1 MNTMTARGLSLAVVV
16 AVWTAISHTQNL
28 PLSLWPVLVGLGCF
42 LAAGGGIPGLQ
53 KSVAGVVSGVVWAL
67 VYAGVSRA
75 LGRQDIVDALV
86 LGAAAFGMVLQT
98 RVPLLSFTA
107 GAFAGAG
114 TALGMGAR
122 TVQGG
127 IRVAI
132 VLAIGVG
139 LGYAADWLAGKIRTR
154 TARGTHEPS
163 WTSRTLIPAPP
174 PGGCSR
180 PASAS
185 SSGSF
190 WICAQG
196 RG

>member
-1 MNTMTARGLSLAVVV
+1 P
-16 AVWTAISHTQNL
+16 TQML
-28 PLSLWPVLVGLGCF
+28 PLSFWPVLVGLGCF

-53 KSVAGVVSGVVWAL
+53 KSLAGLVSGVVWAL
-67 VYAGVSRA
+67 LYLAVSRA
-75 LGRQDIVDALV
+75 LARQDIVDALV

-114 TALGMGAR
+114 VALGMGAR

-127 IRVAI
+127 SRVAI

-154 TARGTHEPS
+154 TACGTHAPS
-163 WTSRTLIPAPP
+163 WTSRTLIAAPP
-174 PGGCSR
+174 PGARSR
-180 PASAS
+180 PATAAT
-185 SSGSF
+185 SGPPRT
-190 WICAQG
+190 A
-196 RG
+196 

>member
-1 MNTMTARGLSLAVVV
+1 
-16 AVWTAISHTQNL
+16 
-28 PLSLWPVLVGLGCF
+28 
-42 LAAGGGIPGLQ
+42 
-53 KSVAGVVSGVVWAL
+53 VVWAL
-67 VYAGVSRA
+67 VDAGVSRA

-139 LGYAADWLAGKIRTR
+139 LGYAAEWLAGKVRTR
-154 TARGTHEPS
+154 TA
-163 WTSRTLIPAPP
+163 
-174 PGGCSR
+174 
-180 PASAS
+180 
-185 SSGSF
+185 
-190 WICAQG
+190 
-196 RG
+196 

>member
-1 MNTMTARGLSLAVVV
+1 MNTVTARGLSLAVVV

-42 LAAGGGIPGLQ
+42 VAAGGGIPGLQ

-67 VYAGVSRA
+67 LYAAVSRA

-86 LGAAAFGMVLQT
+86 LGAAVFGMVLQT

-114 TALGMGAR
+114 VALGMGAR

-154 TARGTHEPS
+154 DRKSTRLNSSHGYISYAVFCLKKKR
-163 WTSRTLIPAPP
+163 RTINH
-174 PGGCSR
+174 
-180 PASAS
+180 
-185 SSGSF
+185 
-190 WICAQG
+190 
-196 RG
+196 